1 MQNWKAQFAPSPEHQ
16 KDLPSRWIPVA
27 CVVFVLGLVGLT
39 FPVTYSMM
47 TAPNPMAAMMPTNSN
62 FNLIDDQGK
71 PVTNR
76 SWPGKYLF
84 LYFGYTHCPDICPTT
99 LATMAQSMQ
108 ALGGTAREVQPLF
121 ITIDPRRDTPGVLR
135 AYTKLFAPNLV
146 GLTGSADAI
155 SHAAMNYGVQYA
167 REGQAATTSSG
178 YEMSHTANVYLVAPD
193 GAIAAVMPPGMTAQ
207 AMAADLASHLT
218 QTASR

>member
-1 MQNWKAQFAPSPEHQ
+1 MQNWNAQFAPPPEHQ
-16 KDLPSRWIPVA
+16 KDQPSRWIPIA

-62 FNLIDDQGK
+62 FNLMNDQGR

-76 SWPGKYLF
+76 SWPGKYL
-84 LYFGYTHCPDICPTT
+84 LVYFGYTHCPDICPTT

-108 ALGGTAREVQPLF
+108 ALGKTAREVQPLF
-121 ITIDPRRDTPGVLR
+121 ITIDPARDTSAVMR
-135 AYTKLFAPNLV
+135 QYTKLFSSDLV
-146 GLTGSADAI
+146 GLTGSASAI
-155 SHAAMNYGVQYA
+155 HAAAANYGVHYA
-167 REGQAATTSSG
+167 LEGKAADAQS

-193 GAIAAVMPPGMTAQ
+193 GAIADVMPPEMSAQ
-207 AMAADLASHLT
+207 AMVAELQSHLT